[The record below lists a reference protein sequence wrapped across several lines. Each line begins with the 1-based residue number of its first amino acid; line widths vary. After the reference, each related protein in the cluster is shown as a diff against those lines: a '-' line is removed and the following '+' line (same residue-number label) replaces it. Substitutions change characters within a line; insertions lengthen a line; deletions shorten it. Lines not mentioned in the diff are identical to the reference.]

1 MATTIESTAD
11 IIWSC
16 ARIRVHICDACA
28 CLYGCAWPRPAALLF
43 TVLSWHNYSGVPLQA
58 WGLFIKRSQ
67 GTGRRGLKTH
77 NAICS
82 VSFFCFMFGRRCLS
96 LLIYSILSF
105 APICL
110 LSLLCP
116 LSPFFCVSLLQGDCR
131 TREEA
136 LILGVELCDNGFM
149 HHGTA
154 LFAAR
159 DFDRGNQMFFILL
172 LKSRGILSLAG

>member
-1 MATTIESTAD
+1 MCLSVWMCLTKASSVAFYCFVLAQLQR
-11 IIWSC
+11 C
-16 ARIRVHICDACA
+16 AFA
-28 CLYGCAWPRPAALLF
+28 
-43 TVLSWHNYSGVPLQA
+43 
-58 WGLFIKRSQ
+58 GLRAFIKRSQ

-154 LFAAR
+154 LFAAW

-172 LKSRGILSLAG
+172 LKSRGILSLTG